1 MIPATIPRWSRF
13 ATFISVLISVSSFLL
28 LGNYFIFPLRA
39 ECGLEYLSERN
50 WSSQSKGVEVNLCNE
65 QEEIL
70 ASYLATNGSWA
81 CNFDN
86 FNQSKPDEYDYADIP
101 F

>member
-1 MIPATIPRWSRF
+1 MLNGTLVTHFSPVIATIPISSMIPVTIPRWSRF
-13 ATFISVLISVSSFLL
+13 ATFISVLISASSFLL
-28 LGNYFIFPLRA
+28 LGNYFILPLRA

-70 ASYLATNGSWA
+70 ASYLATNGS
-81 CNFDN
+81 
-86 FNQSKPDEYDYADIP
+86 
-101 F
+101 